1 MKEPPHTME
10 KRMKNPTLMCVL
22 ALIAS
27 LVMTARTEAQN
38 RLPFEG
44 VWEEISSVNP
54 NRAGGANAN
63 AGREGRE
70 GRGGGTASTT
80 TPNGMR
86 RTFID
91 GYYSLSNAAN
101 GRKVLTKPVPEMTK
115 EELLD
120 RFQSLQVQDGT
131 YEVIAPN
138 RILIKRRLSQFPQNH
153 NTEQVME
160 WKVTGDQLSLT
171 IISDT
176 GSAPVGQISTY
187 KRLKK

>member
-1 MKEPPHTME
+1 
-10 KRMKNPTLMCVL
+10 MKNPTVICVA
-22 ALIAS
+22 ALTAL
-27 LVMTARTEAQN
+27 LVLTERSEAQN

-44 VWEEISSVNP
+44 VWEEVSSVNP
-54 NRAGGANAN
+54 NRGGAAN
-63 AGREGRE
+63 AGREGR
-70 GRGGGTASTT
+70 GGARGSTTT
-80 TPNGMR
+80 TPNAMR

-91 GYYSLSNAAN
+91 GYYSLSNAAG
-101 GRKVLTKPVPEMTK
+101 GRQPLTKPVPEMTK

-131 YEVIAPN
+131 YEVVPPN
-138 RILIKRRLSQFPQNH
+138 RILIKRRVSQFPQNH

>member
-1 MKEPPHTME
+1 ME
-10 KRMKNPTLMCVL
+10 MRMKNCFVVGVS
-22 ALIAS
+22 ALLAS
-27 LVMTARTEAQN
+27 LLLIGKAEAQN

-54 NRAGGANAN
+54 NRASGAN

-70 GRGGGTASTT
+70 GREGRAGAPGSTT
-80 TPNGMR
+80 TPNAMR

-91 GYYSLSNAAN
+91 GYYSLSNAAG
-101 GRKVLTKPVPEMTK
+101 GRKPLTKSVPEMTK

>member
-1 MKEPPHTME
+1 ME
-10 KRMKNPTLMCVL
+10 MRMKNRTLICVAAVTTLLVL
-22 ALIAS
+22 AQKS
-27 LVMTARTEAQN
+27 EAQS
-38 RLPFEG
+38 RMPFEG

-54 NRAGGANAN
+54 NRAGGANAGRE
-63 AGREGRE
+63 GREGRE
-70 GRGGGTASTT
+70 GRGAARGSTTT
-80 TPNGMR
+80 TPNAMR

-91 GYYSLSNAAN
+91 GYYSLSNAAG
-101 GRKVLTKPVPEMTK
+101 GRQPLTKPVPEMTK

-131 YEVIAPN
+131 YEVVAPN
-138 RILIKRRLSQFPQNH
+138 RILIKRRVSQFPQNH

>member
-1 MKEPPHTME
+1 ME
-10 KRMKNPTLMCVL
+10 MRMKNPTLVCIA

-27 LVMTARTEAQN
+27 LVLTGKSEAQS

-54 NRAGGANAN
+54 NRAGGANV
-63 AGREGRE
+63 GREGRE
-70 GRGGGTASTT
+70 GRGGGQGSTT
-80 TPNGMR
+80 TPNAMR

-91 GYYSLSNAAN
+91 GYYSLSNAAG
-101 GRKVLTKPVPEMTK
+101 GRKPLTKPVPEMTK

-138 RILIKRRLSQFPQNH
+138 RILIKRRVSQFPQNH

-160 WKVTGDQLSLT
+160 WKVAADQLSLT

-187 KRLKK
+187 KHLKN

>member
-1 MKEPPHTME
+1 MKSHIVV
-10 KRMKNPTLMCVL
+10 CVS
-22 ALIAS
+22 ALVAS
-27 LVMTARTEAQN
+27 LMLVGKVEAQN

-54 NRAGGANAN
+54 NRAGGANA
-63 AGREGRE
+63 GREGRE
-70 GRGGGTASTT
+70 GRGNPSGSTT
-80 TPNGMR
+80 TPNAMR

-91 GYYSLSNAAN
+91 GYYSLSNAAG
-101 GRKVLTKPVPEMTK
+101 GRKPLTKPVPEMTK

-138 RILIKRRLSQFPQNH
+138 RILIKRRVSQFPQNH

-160 WKVTGDQLSLT
+160 WKVTGEQLSLT

>member
-1 MKEPPHTME
+1 
-10 KRMKNPTLMCVL
+10 MKNRFLVCVAALM
-22 ALIAS
+22 AS
-27 LVMTARTEAQN
+27 LVLIVKSEAQS
-38 RLPFEG
+38 RMPFEG

-54 NRAGGANAN
+54 NRAGGANA
-63 AGREGRE
+63 GREGRE
-70 GRGGGTASTT
+70 GRGGGQGTT
-80 TPNGMR
+80 TPNAMR

-91 GYYSLSNAAN
+91 GYYSLSNAAG
-101 GRKVLTKPVPEMTK
+101 GRQPLTKPVPEMTK
-115 EELLD
+115 EELLN

-138 RILIKRRLSQFPQNH
+138 RILIKRRVSQFPQNH

-160 WKVTGDQLSLT
+160 WKVTGEQLSLT

>member
-1 MKEPPHTME
+1 
-10 KRMKNPTLMCVL
+10 MKNCFVVGVS
-22 ALIAS
+22 ALLAS
-27 LVMTARTEAQN
+27 LLLIGKAEAQN

-54 NRAGGANAN
+54 NRASGAN

-70 GRGGGTASTT
+70 GREGRAGAPGSTT
-80 TPNGMR
+80 TPNAMR

-91 GYYSLSNAAN
+91 GYYSLSNAAG
-101 GRKVLTKPVPEMTK
+101 GRKPLTKPVPEMTK

-176 GSAPVGQISTY
+176 GSAPVGQVSTY

>member
-1 MKEPPHTME
+1 MNQQPSVLEM
-10 KRMKNPTLMCVL
+10 RMKKRTLICVGALLASFVL
-22 ALIAS
+22 AG
-27 LVMTARTEAQN
+27 RTDAQS

-54 NRAGGANAN
+54 NRPGGAN

-70 GRGGGTASTT
+70 GRAGAPGSTT
-80 TPNGMR
+80 TPNAMR

-101 GRKVLTKPVPEMTK
+101 GRKPLTKPVPEMTK

-131 YEVIAPN
+131 YEPMGPN
-138 RILIKRRLSQFPQNH
+138 RILIKRRVSQFPQNH

>member
-1 MKEPPHTME
+1 
-10 KRMKNPTLMCVL
+10 MKNRLLVYAAVLVASMLMPGK
-22 ALIAS
+22 AQ
-27 LVMTARTEAQN
+27 AQN

-44 VWEEISSVNP
+44 AWEETSSVNP
-54 NRAGGANAN
+54 NRAGGGGN

-70 GRGGGTASTT
+70 GRGGAPATT
-80 TPNGMR
+80 TPNAMR

-91 GYYSLSNAAN
+91 GYYSLSNAAD
-101 GRKVLTKPVPEMTK
+101 GRQPLTKPVPEMTK
-115 EELLD
+115 EELLN

-138 RILIKRRLSQFPQNH
+138 RILLRRRVSQFPQNH
-153 NTEQVME
+153 KTEQVME

-171 IISDT
+171 IMSDT

>member
-1 MKEPPHTME
+1 
-10 KRMKNPTLMCVL
+10 MKNRMVVYAAVLAASTLMP
-22 ALIAS
+22 AGGY
-27 LVMTARTEAQN
+27 AQS
-38 RLPFEG
+38 RQPFEG

-54 NRAGGANAN
+54 NRAGGGGN
-63 AGREGRE
+63 AGREGRA
-70 GRGGGTASTT
+70 GGAATPATT
-80 TPNGMR
+80 TPNAMR
-86 RTFID
+86 RTFVD
-91 GYYSLSNAAN
+91 GYYSLSNAAD
-101 GRKVLTKPVPEMTK
+101 GRKALTKPVPEMTK

-131 YEVIAPN
+131 YDVIAPN
-138 RILIKRRLSQFPQNH
+138 RIVIRRRVSQFPQNH
-153 NTEQVME
+153 KTEQVME

>member
-1 MKEPPHTME
+1 MTT
-10 KRMKNPTLMCVL
+10 RLVL
-22 ALIAS
+22 AYAS
-27 LVMTARTEAQN
+27 ALLLAATLLVGRVEAQS

-44 VWEEISSVNP
+44 VWEETSATNP
-54 NRAGGANAN
+54 GRAGNA
-63 AGREGRE
+63 AGREGR
-70 GRGGGTASTT
+70 GAAPANPPARGTAAQARGTT

-101 GRKVLTKPVPEMTK
+101 GRQPLTKPVPEMTK

-131 YEVIAPN
+131 YEVIGPD
-138 RILIKRRLSQFPQNH
+138 RILIRRRLSQFPQNH
-153 NTEQVME
+153 GTEQVME
-160 WKVTGDQLSLT
+160 WKADGDTLSLT

-176 GSAPVGQISTY
+176 GSAPVGQISVY

>member
-1 MKEPPHTME
+1 MKCDSNQRVAPDACSF
-10 KRMKNPTLMCVL
+10 RLDAINQCAWLGSD
-22 ALIAS
+22 LI
-27 LVMTARTEAQN
+27 
-38 RLPFEG
+38 
-44 VWEEISSVNP
+44 
-54 NRAGGANAN
+54 
-63 AGREGRE
+63 
-70 GRGGGTASTT
+70 
-80 TPNGMR
+80 
-86 RTFID
+86 
-91 GYYSLSNAAN
+91 SLSPKAF
-101 GRKVLTKPVPEMTK
+101 RVLLYLAERPGKLVTK

-131 YEVIAPN
+131 YEPMGPN
-138 RILIKRRLSQFPQNH
+138 RILIKRRVSQFPQNH

>member
-1 MKEPPHTME
+1 
-10 KRMKNPTLMCVL
+10 MKNRTLICVAAVTTL
-22 ALIAS
+22 
-27 LVMTARTEAQN
+27 LVLTQKSEAQS
-38 RLPFEG
+38 RMPFEG

-54 NRAGGANAN
+54 NRAGGANA
-63 AGREGRE
+63 GREGRE
-70 GRGGGTASTT
+70 GRGAARATTT
-80 TPNGMR
+80 TPNAMR

-91 GYYSLSNAAN
+91 GYYSLSNAAG
-101 GRKVLTKPVPEMTK
+101 GRQPLTKPVPEMTK

-131 YEVIAPN
+131 YEVVAPN

>member
-1 MKEPPHTME
+1 ME
-10 KRMKNPTLMCVL
+10 MRMKTPALVCAG

-27 LVMTARTEAQN
+27 LALTAKSEAQT

-54 NRAGGANAN
+54 NRAGGANA
-63 AGREGRE
+63 GREGRAA
-70 GRGGGTASTT
+70 GPASTT

-101 GRKVLTKPVPEMTK
+101 GRKPLTKPVPEMTK

-138 RILIKRRLSQFPQNH
+138 RILIKRRVSQFPQNH
-153 NTEQVME
+153 STEQVME